1 MFEDLDKLNL
11 SQISISEP
19 PVAKKVETT
28 EVKAKV
34 NSPSPASN
42 ETETAL
48 DLAASKLKEN
58 LSFLNFLQPMSKLGL
73 VSKLS
78 SNKAESSP
86 SHETKNDVDNNAKK
100 SGESIKSK
108 QTIKLKNVNPTRS
121 ADHVVASK
129 TEEIVVPDTSILP
142 PGHQV
147 DVSLPPPPLR
157 LPLKKV

>member
-1 MFEDLDKLNL
+1 
-11 SQISISEP
+11 
-19 PVAKKVETT
+19 
-28 EVKAKV
+28 
-34 NSPSPASN
+34 
-42 ETETAL
+42 
-48 DLAASKLKEN
+48 
-58 LSFLNFLQPMSKLGL
+58 MSKLGL

-100 SGESIKSK
+100 SGEPIKSK

-147 DVSLPPPPLR
+147 DVSLPQPPLR